1 MASLLNMPFGAVQLL
16 VIIGS
21 SWLAYNY
28 KHKGFVLA
36 LLVLPVLAGC
46 SAFYFIRKHLILSIS
61 R

>member
-1 MASLLNMPFGAVQLL
+1 MASLLNMPFGALQLL

-28 KHKGFVLA
+28 KHKGAVFA

-46 SAFYFIRKHLILSIS
+46 GTLHFVEHLIMSAS
-61 R
+61 C